1 MIHATIKSPIIFQN
15 QTGLVKISSIHVYLV
30 YQSLC
35 YGLECEQKHSKD
47 KSFSVL
53 CYLLPR
59 LVFDESSI
67 GIKSSKLL
75 QMFDKMSELL
85 EQGSQLMLYFKI
97 AYTTLSWLEMGQQ
110 IKKKFSL
117 HLKDCCSNYETF
129 CYTYCYFYSS

>member
-85 EQGSQLMLYFKI
+85 EQGFKFRHQERHASISQIFL
-97 AYTTLSWLEMGQQ
+97 TLWLE
-110 IKKKFSL
+110 ILTILLKKKSQGASDL
-117 HLKDCCSNYETF
+117 RLQIPCIIPNTKS
-129 CYTYCYFYSS
+129 